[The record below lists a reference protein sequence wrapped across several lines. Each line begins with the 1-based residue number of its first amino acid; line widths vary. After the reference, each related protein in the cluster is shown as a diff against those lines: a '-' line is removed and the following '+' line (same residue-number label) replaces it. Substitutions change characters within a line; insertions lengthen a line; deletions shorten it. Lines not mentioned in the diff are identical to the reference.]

1 VPQALSADMRRL
13 RARRRLVCATVA
25 LLAVSAGAAT
35 VLSPDGSDEQRSKAR
50 APVASPQTPT
60 PPHQRSPAPSR
71 PLPATASPVPAAVRA
86 RAHELLIG
94 YLAQLHGRG
103 SVAALRHLAAG
114 GLARELRRNRPRV
127 TPTQERTRSGIVE
140 LRAALRSPGSVRAVA
155 TVNEGGGPPF
165 ALQLYLERRGARWVV
180 TRIGDA

>member
-1 VPQALSADMRRL
+1 MRRL
-13 RARRRLVCATVA
+13 RGRRRLVCATAA

-35 VLSPDGSDEQRSKAR
+35 VLSPDGADEQRSRAR
-50 APVASPQTPT
+50 ARVASPQTT
-60 PPHQRSPAPSR
+60 QPHQLSPAPSR
-71 PLPATASPVPAAVRA
+71 PLPATASPAPAAVRA
-86 RAHELLIG
+86 RAREFLIG

-103 SVAALRHLAAG
+103 SAAALRHLAAR

-127 TPTQERTRSGIVE
+127 TPTQERTRSRIVE

-165 ALQLYLERRGARWVV
+165 ALQLYLERRGSRWVV